1 MVRATHGTRH
11 PRLFWQVFGWLF
23 ILTATM
29 GMGDCGNN
37 NPAVSIAP
45 SGGSSGVVFSASL
58 VQQAYVKASNAET
71 SDNFGNSV
79 ALSGDTLVIGA
90 PQEDSN
96 ATGVGGNQADNSVSA
111 SGAVYVLTRVGGV
124 WTQQAYIKASNP
136 GSGDRFGSTI
146 ALSGDTLVI
155 GTPQEDSNA
164 TGVGGSQAD
173 NSASGSGAVYV
184 LTRTGG
190 VWTQQAY
197 LKASNTGASDS
208 FGSSLA
214 LSGDTLVVGAFSED
228 SNATGI
234 GGNQADNSALNSGAA
249 YVFTRT
255 GGVWTQQAYLKASN
269 TEASDSFGS
278 SLALSGDTLAVGAPS
293 EDSTATGV
301 GGNQADNSANASG
314 AVYVFTRTG
323 GVWTQQAYLKASNT
337 EATDNFGQSVALSG
351 DTLAVGT
358 PNEDSNAT
366 GVGGNQADNSAS
378 ASGAAYVFTRTGGVW
393 TQQAYLK
400 ASNAESFDLFGLN
413 VVLDGDVLVVGALG
427 EASNATGIGGNQ
439 ADNSAVNSSAVYI
452 FRRTGGL
459 WAQENYV
466 KASNTDAGDNFFTIA
481 LNGDTLVVGANS
493 ESSNATGVG
502 GNQADNSAVGSGAV
516 YIFQ

>member
-1 MVRATHGTRH
+1 
-11 PRLFWQVFGWLF
+11 
-23 ILTATM
+23 
-29 GMGDCGNN
+29 
-37 NPAVSIAP
+37 
-45 SGGSSGVVFSASL
+45 
-58 VQQAYVKASNAET
+58 
-71 SDNFGNSV
+71 
-79 ALSGDTLVIGA
+79 
-90 PQEDSN
+90 
-96 ATGVGGNQADNSVSA
+96 
-111 SGAVYVLTRVGGV
+111 
-124 WTQQAYIKASNP
+124 
-136 GSGDRFGSTI
+136 
-146 ALSGDTLVI
+146 
-155 GTPQEDSNA
+155 
-164 TGVGGSQAD
+164 
-173 NSASGSGAVYV
+173 
-184 LTRTGG
+184 
-190 VWTQQAY
+190 
-197 LKASNTGASDS
+197 
-208 FGSSLA
+208 
-214 LSGDTLVVGAFSED
+214 LVVGAFSED